1 MDKLADSLRHS
12 PELFPHAFDA
22 VGDTMKFVRLQRA
35 DYDGA
40 SFLDERVLTP
50 RTASSVMPWAEA
62 AQAIAMADLEER
74 CHFIFHIG
82 HVGSTLLSRLLGA
95 VPGAFSVR
103 EPLVLR
109 TLSQVR
115 EPRAQVPWA
124 GDGAAFEAH
133 LGGCLKLLSRTFVA
147 QQVAIVKATSFVS
160 EMAAEL
166 LTRGSAPK
174 AVLMYV
180 SAESYLATI
189 LGGAN
194 SRHEAVLLAPS
205 RWQRMQRRLGAHP
218 SNAAPLGE
226 GETLAMSWACEMA
239 GLVAAGV
246 AGVAGERVLP
256 LDFDRFLAEPARW
269 LQAACRHLD
278 LQASAAELDM
288 LLAGPLMHRYSKG
301 LEHPYDAGLRRDV
314 LNHARHVH
322 GLEIRRGLRW
332 LDRLAA
338 SHPTLGG
345 VLAFAAGQTT

>member
-1 MDKLADSLRHS
+1 MDNLADSLRRS
-12 PELFPHAFDA
+12 PELFPHVLDA

-35 DYDGA
+35 DYEAA
-40 SFLDERVLTP
+40 SFLDERVLTM
-50 RTASSVMPWAEA
+50 RTEMSIVPWAEA
-62 AQAIAMADLEER
+62 ADGIAAAGLEER

-95 VPGAFSVR
+95 VPSVLSVR

-115 EPRAQVPWA
+115 DPTARVPWA
-124 GDGAAFEAH
+124 EDGYAFEAH
-133 LGGCLKLLSRTFVA
+133 LCGCLKLLSRTFEA
-147 QQVAIVKATSFVS
+147 PQMAIVKATSFVS

-166 LTRGSAPK
+166 LARRSSPK
-174 AVLMYV
+174 AILMYV

-189 LGGAN
+189 FGGPN
-194 SRHEAVLLAPS
+194 SRREAALLAPS
-205 RWQRMQRRLGAHP
+205 RWQRLQRRVGALP
-218 SNAAPLGE
+218 STPAPVGE

-269 LQAACRHLD
+269 LHAACRHLD
-278 LQASAAELDM
+278 LPTSAAELDA

-301 LEHPYDAGLRRDV
+301 LEYAYDAGLRRDV

-322 GLEIRRGLRW
+322 VLEIRRGLRW

-338 SHPTLGG
+338 SHATLGG
-345 VLAFAAGQTT
+345 VLAFAAGRTT

>member
-1 MDKLADSLRHS
+1 MDKLADSLRRS
-12 PELFPHAFDA
+12 PELFPHALDA
-22 VGDTMKFVRLQRA
+22 VGDTMKFVRLQRT
-35 DYDGA
+35 DYDAA

-50 RTASSVMPWAEA
+50 RTGISIVPWADA
-62 AQAIAMADLEER
+62 AQAIAAAGLEER

-95 VPGAFSVR
+95 VPSVLSVR

-115 EPRAQVPWA
+115 GSTARVPWA
-124 GDGAAFEAH
+124 EDGHAFEAH
-133 LGGCLKLLSRTFVA
+133 LCGCLKLLSRTFEA
-147 QQVAIVKATSFVS
+147 PQMAIVKATSFVS

-166 LTRGSAPK
+166 LSRRSSPK

-180 SAESYLATI
+180 SAESYLATVF
-189 LGGAN
+189 GGPN
-194 SRHEAVLLAPS
+194 SRREAALLAPS
-205 RWQRMQRRLGAHP
+205 RWQRLQRRVGALP
-218 SNAAPLGE
+218 STTAPVGE

-239 GLVAAGV
+239 GLTAAAGM
-246 AGVAGERVLP
+246 AGERALR

-269 LQAACRHLD
+269 LGAVCRHVD
-278 LQASAAELDM
+278 LQTSAAELDA
-288 LLAGPLMHRYSKG
+288 LLAGPLMRSYSKG
-301 LEHPYDAGLRRDV
+301 LEHAYDASLRTDV

-338 SHPTLGG
+338 GHAALGG
-345 VLAFAAGQTT
+345 VLAFAGSPTT